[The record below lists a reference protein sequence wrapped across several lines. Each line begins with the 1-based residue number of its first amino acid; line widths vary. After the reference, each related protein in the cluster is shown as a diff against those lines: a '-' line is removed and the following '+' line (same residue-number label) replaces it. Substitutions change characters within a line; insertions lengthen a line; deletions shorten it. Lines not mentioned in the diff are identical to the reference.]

1 MKKTFLLPILVV
13 LMPLSV
19 SADPETYDAYKT
31 RLAATCEDNKEWS
44 KDTSWGGDYVL
55 PPTYP
60 ELTRSAIENT
70 RTNLLSESNSAEE
83 RQNLVADLDIPNL
96 KAAPFRTLELT
107 RIMYRSRMNKVFGC
121 AVIQSRE
128 NITKNLLAEIE
139 KKYPSGQSEIKEKIK
154 REGERLKV
162 QKDAL
167 SCRDQWTEN
176 KTPSLTRVVN
186 AATRQY
192 CHYDTYLRYLRDNLD
207 ENTSGILTL
216 ERNLWTDPSDAM
228 TIPGELEPYAREI
241 ATKWEL
247 ITSEILR
254 IRSVLPR
261 AIATFQDMDRTYEM
275 HLLLVVIY
283 DDYVKLRDN
292 LAIYFNAVTQL
303 MEKMQNAQLPNN
315 N

>member
-1 MKKTFLLPILVV
+1 MKKIILLIATIL
-13 LMPLSV
+13 PLSV
-19 SADPETYDAYKT
+19 AAAPETYDAYKT
-31 RLAATCEDNKEWS
+31 RLAATCEDNKAWS
-44 KDTSWGGDYVL
+44 KDTSGWGDYVL

-60 ELTRSAIENT
+60 EVTRQAIENA
-70 RTNLLSESNSAEE
+70 RTNLLSESNSSEE
-83 RQNLVADLDIPNL
+83 RQNLVNDLDIISL
-96 KAAPFRTLELT
+96 KNAPFRTLELT

-139 KKYPSGQSEIKEKIK
+139 KKYPSAQSEIKNKIK
-154 REGERLKV
+154 REWERLKI
-162 QKDAL
+162 QKEAL
-167 SCRDQWTEN
+167 SCRDQGAEN
-176 KTPSLTRVVN
+176 STPSLTRIVN
-186 AATRQY
+186 ASTRQY
-192 CHYDTYLRYLRDNLD
+192 CHYDTYLRYLRENLD
-207 ENTSGILTL
+207 ENTSGMLAL
-216 ERNLWTDPSDAM
+216 ERSLWTDPNDITA
-228 TIPGELEPYAREI
+228 IPAELGPYAREI

-261 AIATFQDMDRTYEM
+261 AIATFQEMERTYEM

-292 LAIYFNAVTQL
+292 LAVYFNAVTQL